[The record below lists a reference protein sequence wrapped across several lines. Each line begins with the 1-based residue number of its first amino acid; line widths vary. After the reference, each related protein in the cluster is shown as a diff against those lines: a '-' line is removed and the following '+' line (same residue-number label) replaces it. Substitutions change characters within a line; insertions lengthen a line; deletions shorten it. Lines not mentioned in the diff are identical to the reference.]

1 MFVSDSQT
9 ECYRNNKA
17 NEFYESMSLRP
28 VLPLFLKLNRQY
40 FENSLFE
47 EGVPIVSVRW
57 SDGRMRTTAGMYR
70 RKTNFLGAK
79 AGEIILSKPVLEN
92 LPENALMSTL
102 CHEMIHAWID
112 LVLKVDESHGPNFHK
127 RMAEINSS
135 QADFQVT
142 VRHSFP
148 ISKKVPKWVA
158 TCPSCEK
165 NFRYRRIVKG
175 AACRRC
181 CNKFFGGKWDSKC
194 LLVYKPFSEVK

>member
-1 MFVSDSQT
+1 MFVIDSQT

-28 VLPLFLKLNRQY
+28 VLPLFLQLNRQY

-112 LVLKVDESHGPNFHK
+112 LVLKVDEAHGPNFHK
-127 RMAEINSS
+127 RMAEINSA

-148 ISKKVPKWVA
+148 TAKKVPKWVA

-165 NFRYRRIVKG
+165 NFRYRRMVKG
-175 AACRRC
+175 AACRSC
-181 CNKFFGGKWDSKC
+181 CNNFFGGRWNEKC
-194 LLVYKPFSEVK
+194 LLQYQPFSEIK